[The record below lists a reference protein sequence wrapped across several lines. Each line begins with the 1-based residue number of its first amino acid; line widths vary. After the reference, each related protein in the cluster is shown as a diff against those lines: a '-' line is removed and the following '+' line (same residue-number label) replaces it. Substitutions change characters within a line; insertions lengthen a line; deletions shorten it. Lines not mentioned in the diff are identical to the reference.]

1 MYEALFSCQAFV
13 FSVISTNLLKFEQ
26 TIDPSLIYNTHERIP
41 RKPDNMAPTLRSS
54 TRRSSTRRS
63 AQAPVKAVIDGDV
76 DAYSTTTTAT
86 EVESVR

>member
-1 MYEALFSCQAFV
+1 MYETLFSCQAFV
-13 FSVISTNLLKFEQ
+13 FSIISTNLLKFEQ

-41 RKPDNMAPTLRSS
+41 KKPDNMAPTL
-54 TRRSSTRRS
+54 RSSTRRS

-76 DAYSTTTTAT
+76 DAYSTTTTAP

>member
-13 FSVISTNLLKFEQ
+13 FSVISTNLLKFDQ

-41 RKPDNMAPTLRSS
+41 RIPDNMAPTLRRSS

-63 AQAPVKAVIDGDV
+63 AQAPVKAVIDGNV
-76 DAYSTTTTAT
+76 DTYGTTAAP
-86 EVESVR
+86 EVESVH